1 MTSAIPACHH
11 HVQVW
16 PGTPELP
23 QWWAALRRRARERG
37 ASLSQTVIDA
47 LASALGAA
55 EAGGEPDPVAPP
67 PADGDVPHGL
77 ERDALDEGL
86 WL

>member
-1 MTSAIPACHH
+1 MDPIEYTIHGVPAA
-11 HVQVW
+11 VD
-16 PGTPELP
+16 
-23 QWWAALRRRARERG
+23 AALRRRARERG
-37 ASLSQTVIDA
+37 ASLNQTVIDA

-67 PADGDVPHGL
+67 PADADAPHGL
-77 ERDALDEGL
+77 ERDALDEGV